1 MGHDHNKQAPVKKPA
16 EAQHHDH
23 ATTTSKPEQKT
34 TSEPKT
40 NTKQEQAVFVCPM
53 HPEVKSDK
61 PGKCPKCGMAL
72 VPVKQGNKRVKG
84 YPQDM
89 WMPMDEAV
97 AKPETY
103 GMAKDWS
110 AATMGMMT
118 YVRVLTP
125 EMYDKVKGMIKE

>member
-1 MGHDHNKQAPVKKPA
+1 MNGRTSVRAFSIADR
-16 EAQHHDH
+16 ESSLAQ
-23 ATTTSKPEQKT
+23 PE
-34 TSEPKT
+34 
-40 NTKQEQAVFVCPM
+40 VYVCPM

-61 PGKCPKCGMAL
+61 PGKCPKCAMTL
-72 VPVKQGNKRVKG
+72 VPTKTTAKRVKG

-89 WMPMDEAV
+89 WMAMDEAV

-103 GMAKDWS
+103 GMAENWS

-125 EMYDKVKGMIKE
+125 EMYDKVMAMIKEGRVEKSPPSPGHKHDGQG